1 MSQHRAMSQR
11 DEGRALTLDEV
22 AGKVDGRVV
31 GDGDIRVRGLA
42 AVDDAGAD
50 RLAFLASS
58 SYVRHAADSGAAAF
72 LVTEAL
78 EEELPSGAARVVVED
93 GYAAMRTLLQHFH
106 PPAPWTP
113 SVHPTAVLG
122 DGVRLGDGVE
132 IGPYAVVEDDVSIGD
147 GTRIGAHCV
156 VGRGSVVGDG
166 CRLRPHVVLYEDT
179 VLGDRVLV
187 HSGAR
192 LGPEGFGY
200 TVVDGEHAKIP
211 QVGRCVVE
219 DDVEIGANTTVDR
232 GSLGDTRIG
241 RGSKLDNLVHI
252 AHNVTVGAR
261 SLFAALVGIAGSTRI
276 GQGVFFGGQAGAIN
290 GLEIGDGAKVTAQTG
305 VIGDLEAGGTYS
317 GYPARPHREAMKSY
331 AALARLTRLTRRVK
345 ALEDDVARIVKG

>member
-1 MSQHRAMSQR
+1 MSQDHTPGAPLSLRA
-11 DEGRALTLDEV
+11 V
-22 AGKVDGRVV
+22 ADLVDGRVV
-31 GDGDIRVRGLA
+31 GDPEIAVAGIA
-42 AVDDAGAD
+42 PVDDAGPD
-50 RLAFLASS
+50 RLAFLASLRYARYAEAS
-58 SYVRHAADSGAAAF
+58 AAAAF
-72 LVTEAL
+72 LVTEEL
-78 EEELPSGAARVVVED
+78 EDELADEAARVVVSD
-93 GYAAMRTLLQHFH
+93 GYPAMRAVLQHFH
-106 PPAPWTP
+106 PPEAWSP
-113 SVHPTAVLG
+113 SMHPTAVLG
-122 DGVRLGDGVE
+122 RRVRLGEGIE
-132 IGPYAVVEDDVSIGD
+132 IGPYAVLEDGVEIGD

-156 VGRGSVVGDG
+156 VGRGSIVGSG

-211 QVGRCVVE
+211 QVGRCVIE
-219 DDVEIGANTTVDR
+219 DDVEIGANTTIDR

-276 GQGVFFGGQAGAIN
+276 GQGVFFGGQSGAVN
-290 GLEIGDGAKVTAQTG
+290 GIEIGDGARVTVQTG
-305 VIGDLEAGGTYS
+305 VIGDLEAGVTYT
-317 GYPARPHREAMKSY
+317 GFPARPHREAMRNY
-331 AALARLTRLTRRVK
+331 AHVTRLPKLDRRLE
-345 ALEDDVARIVKG
+345 ALEDEVARLVNG

>member
-1 MSQHRAMSQR
+1 MSRDDTRGAPLSLRA
-11 DEGRALTLDEV
+11 V
-22 AGKVDGRVV
+22 ADLVDGRVV
-31 GDGDIRVRGLA
+31 GDAEIQVAGIAPVE
-42 AVDDAGAD
+42 DAGPD
-50 RLAFLASS
+50 RLAFLASPR
-58 SYVRHAADSGAAAF
+58 YVRYAEASAAAAF
-72 LVTEAL
+72 LVTEEL
-78 EEELPSGAARVVVED
+78 EDELAGDVPRVVVEE
-93 GYAAMRTLLQHFH
+93 GHPAMRALLRHFH
-106 PPAPWTP
+106 PPEPWSP

-122 DGVRLGDGVE
+122 RSVRLGEGVEIAPYAVLEDGVE
-132 IGPYAVVEDDVSIGD
+132 IGG

-156 VGRGSVVGDG
+156 VGRGSVVGSG
-166 CRLRPHVVLYEDT
+166 CRLRPHVVLYEET
-179 VLGDRVLV
+179 VVGDRVVV

-219 DDVEIGANTTVDR
+219 DDVEIGANTTIDR

-276 GQGVFFGGQAGAIN
+276 GEGVFFGGQSGAVNQI
-290 GLEIGDGAKVTAQTG
+290 EIGDGARVTVQTG
-305 VIGDLEAGGTYS
+305 VIGDVDAGGTYT
-317 GYPARPHREAMKSY
+317 GFPARPHREAMKSY
-331 AALARLTRLTRRVK
+331 AHVMRLPKLDRRVK
-345 ALEDDVARIVKG
+345 ALEDEVARIVKG